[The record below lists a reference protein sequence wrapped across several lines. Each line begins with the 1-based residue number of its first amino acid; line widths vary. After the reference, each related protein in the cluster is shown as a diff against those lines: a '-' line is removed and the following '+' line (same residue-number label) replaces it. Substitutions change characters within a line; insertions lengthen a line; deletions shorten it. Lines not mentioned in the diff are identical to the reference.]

1 MLNQPLT
8 RIGSFYQDLHR
19 RCLADAPPHTEL
31 RGEPL
36 LALTTVAVCLS
47 LITVLATP
55 GWYAATWS
63 SVVPREFQ
71 ELGELA
77 HWSLVTCFFYAI
89 VPWLVLAVQGKSLGD
104 YGVSLHGF
112 VRHAWIYGAMLLI
125 MAPIV
130 WMVSQRAA
138 FLDCYPFHRQ
148 LTKTW
153 LDLVVWEALYAL
165 QFCALEFFF
174 RGFLLF
180 SLKRYIGVYSIAVM
194 MVPYCMIHFRKPP
207 AEIFASIIAGFALGT
222 VALTTRSIW
231 WGAALHIAVAWS
243 MDALAVWRM
252 AL

>member
-1 MLNQPLT
+1 MNRLLT
-8 RIGSFYQDLHR
+8 VLLRFYQDLHR
-19 RCLADAPPHTEL
+19 QCLDETPTNAEL
-31 RGEPL
+31 RGEPFI
-36 LALTTVAVCLS
+36 ALTTVAICLS
-47 LITVLATP
+47 LITVLATNSV
-55 GWYAATWS
+55 YVATWS

-71 ELGELA
+71 ELGELS
-77 HWSLVTCFFYAI
+77 HWSLVTIFFYAV
-89 VPWLVLAVQGKSLGD
+89 VPWLVLAVQGKSVRD
-104 YGVSLHGF
+104 YGVSLQGF
-112 VRHAWIYGAMLLI
+112 VRHTWIYGVMLLI

-130 WMVSQRAA
+130 WLVSQREA

-153 LDLVVWEALYAL
+153 TDLLIWEALYAL

-180 SLKRYIGVYSIAVM
+180 SLKRYLGVYSIAVM

-222 VALTTRSIW
+222 VALKTGSIW

-252 AL
+252 T

>member
-1 MLNQPLT
+1 MMNRLLLRCCN
-8 RIGSFYQDLHR
+8 FYLSLHY
-19 RCLADAPPHTEL
+19 RCLEDAPPKEEL
-31 RGEPL
+31 RGEPFI
-36 LALTTVAVCLS
+36 ALTTVAICLS
-47 LITVLATP
+47 LITVLATNAI
-55 GWYAATWS
+55 YAATWAS
-63 SVVPREFQ
+63 AVPSQFQ

-77 HWSLVTCFFYAI
+77 HWALITIFFYAV
-89 VPWLVLAVQGKSLGD
+89 VPWLVLAAQGKSVRE
-104 YGVSLHGF
+104 YGVTAQGF
-112 VRHAWIYGAMLLI
+112 VRHAWIYGVMLLI

-130 WMVSQRAA
+130 WLVSQRGA

-153 LDLVVWEALYAL
+153 TDLLVWEALYAL

-180 SLKRYIGVYSIAVM
+180 SLKRYLGVYSIAVM

-243 MDALAVWRM
+243 MDALAILR
-252 AL
+252 